1 MERLRQQLEF
11 LAEIDKLK
19 NIQRQTL
26 LLDKSRREND
36 AEHSWHL
43 AMLAIV
49 LAEYSNEPV
58 DLTRVVK
65 MVLVHDLVEIDAGD
79 SYAYDPE
86 AQVDKHE
93 RELAAA
99 DRVFALL
106 PPDQAS
112 ELRRLWD
119 EFEEGATADARFA
132 SALDRFQP
140 LLHNLLTDGQSWLE
154 NQVCRSAVWR
164 RCSPIAEGS
173 QTLWDHM
180 AERIEQ
186 AVRDGLLRDA

>member
-19 NIQRQTL
+19 KIERQTL
-26 LLDKSRREND
+26 LLDTSRREND

-49 LAEYSNEPV
+49 LAEYSNRPV

-86 AQVDKHE
+86 AQLDKHE

-99 DRVFALL
+99 ERIFAIL
-106 PPDQAS
+106 PDDQAA
-112 ELRRLWD
+112 ELRQLWD
-119 EFEEGATADARFA
+119 EFEEGASADAQFA

-140 LLHNLLTDGQSWLE
+140 LLHNLLTEGKSWRE
-154 NQVCRSAVWR
+154 NEVSRSAVWR
-164 RCSPIAEGS
+164 RCSPIENGS
-173 QTLWDHM
+173 KVLWQHM